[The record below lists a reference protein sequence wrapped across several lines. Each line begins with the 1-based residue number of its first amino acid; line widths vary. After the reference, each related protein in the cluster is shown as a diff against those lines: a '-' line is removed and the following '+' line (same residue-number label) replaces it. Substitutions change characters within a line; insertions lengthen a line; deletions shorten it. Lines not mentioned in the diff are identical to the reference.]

1 MRRHLDPRQLEA
13 LSHDEDGPSRTPI
26 ELIQAA
32 LRQLFGI
39 FVIAV
44 VVVFSLALALSE
56 LPGVSP

>member
-13 LSHDEDGPSRTPI
+13 LAHDEEGPSRTPI